1 LLEQILVKIKSASV
15 KEVALMKIEGRVLVL
30 MTAIAGVSL
39 SGCVSS
45 PTYGTDK
52 TAGAQLFDDVSN
64 MASFGQGK
72 NKKERIDYK
81 PRPDLVRPAPGD
93 KGQLP
98 APQQSVVSANDP
110 NWPESP
116 EQRRKRLRDE
126 ITANRDDPNFVS
138 PVVQDGP
145 VASNIQAALPRGNSR
160 REDYESRTPT
170 FDPAKVAAYKA
181 ARQQQ
186 VQGSSTTRRYLSEP
200 PLTYREPASTAAV
213 GELGTDEAQKER
225 ERKKASGKSKGW
237 RDYLPWN

>member
-1 LLEQILVKIKSASV
+1 
-15 KEVALMKIEGRVLVL
+15 M
-30 MTAIAGVSL
+30 
-39 SGCVSS
+39 
-45 PTYGTDK
+45 
-52 TAGAQLFDDVSN
+52 
-64 MASFGQGK
+64 
-72 NKKERIDYK
+72 
-81 PRPDLVRPAPGD
+81 
-93 KGQLP
+93 P
-98 APQQSVVSANDP
+98 APQQSVANANDP

-181 ARQQQ
+181 AREQQT
-186 VQGSSTTRRYLSEP
+186 QGSSTTRRYLSEP

-225 ERKKASGKSKGW
+225 ERKKAAGNPKVGVIICLGTNRSLSISS
-237 RDYLPWN
+237 

>member
-1 LLEQILVKIKSASV
+1 MEPTRPQEHSSLTMCRIWRASDRVRTIKNG
-15 KEVALMKIEGRVLVL
+15 L
-30 MTAIAGVSL
+30 TTSL
-39 SGCVSS
+39 APTGSSGS
-45 PTYGTDK
+45 
-52 TAGAQLFDDVSN
+52 
-64 MASFGQGK
+64 
-72 NKKERIDYK
+72 
-81 PRPDLVRPAPGD
+81 GD

>member
-1 LLEQILVKIKSASV
+1 MKIKSASV

-30 MTAIAGVSL
+30 MTAIAGLSL

-64 MASFGQGK
+64 MASFGQGR

-98 APQQSVVSANDP
+98 APQQSLASANDP

-145 VASNIQAALPRGNSR
+145 VASIFRLHC
-160 REDYESRTPT
+160 RE
-170 FDPAKVAAYKA
+170 AIVAAKIMNPVHRRSIRRRLLPIKPHA
-181 ARQQQ
+181 
-186 VQGSSTTRRYLSEP
+186 SSRLKGPPRR
-200 PLTYREPASTAAV
+200 AV
-213 GELGTDEAQKER
+213 I
-225 ERKKASGKSKGW
+225 
-237 RDYLPWN
+237 

>member
-1 LLEQILVKIKSASV
+1 
-15 KEVALMKIEGRVLVL
+15 MKIEGRVLVL
-30 MTAIAGVSL
+30 MTAVAGLSL

-52 TAGAQLFDDVSN
+52 SAGAQLFDDVSN

-72 NKKERIDYK
+72 KKQRIDYK

-93 KGQLP
+93 KGRLP
-98 APQQSVVSANDP
+98 PPQESLASAGDP

-116 EQRRKRLRDE
+116 EARRKRLRDE

-138 PVVQDGP
+138 PVVQDAP
-145 VASNIQAALPRGNSR
+145 VADNIRVALPRGNSR

-170 FDPAKVAAYKA
+170 FDPAKVAALKA
-181 ARQQQ
+181 ERAQQQ
-186 VQGSSTTRRYLSEP
+186 QGSSTTRRYLSEP
-200 PLTYREPASTAAV
+200 PLTYRQPAASAPA

-225 ERKKASGKSKGW
+225 ERKKAAGGTKSW
-237 RDYLPWN
+237 RDFLPWN